1 MWIYE
6 GFLLKVF
13 SMYYD
18 VFPFGKYKG
27 VKLKDLPSTY
37 IVLALEKFDLPIQLT
52 DEMGRILL
60 GRMSIYSN
68 TKHLIETIKK
78 DDLLTF
84 YSDRIKDYEKL

>member
-1 MWIYE
+1 
-6 GFLLKVF
+6 
-13 SMYYD
+13 MYYD

>member
-1 MWIYE
+1 
-6 GFLLKVF
+6 
-13 SMYYD
+13 MYYD

-37 IVLALEKFDLPIQLT
+37 IVLALEKFDLPIELT

-60 GRMSIYSN
+60 GRMSIYSSI
-68 TKHLIETIKK
+68 KHLIETTKK